1 MRGRLSHA
9 RVHVNARIDPAFQIF
24 LAGSTGDWSNGHLR
38 PGTRCVGSTATIGPR
53 MGEQHQIQIAL
64 EGVVRLLS
72 QNLYADPDV
81 FLREMI
87 QNAQDSIVKRR
98 LREPHAGRI
107 DLIPRVVGST
117 LTIEDDGIG
126 LTRDDIHGYLST
138 IGRSG
143 TGELK
148 QRLRHGDVGEAAA
161 LIGQFGIGLL
171 SAFMVADRVDVHTR
185 HPDDDAWRWSFDGGT
200 CYELSPGDRTSVGTS
215 VTLSLKAACS
225 GYVEHARLAELVR
238 RFAELVPIPIYLAG
252 GAMPVNAMRAPW
264 DGGGVI
270 DRGTAERFL
279 ERRFPNEQILSWAAI
294 DEPIGG
300 SRLRGLLAITDR
312 PAELGRAR
320 IALYV
325 SRMFVG
331 DQHAELLP
339 SWAAFVRGVVEC
351 DALVPVAARDRVLVD
366 DSLRAAAGAIEH
378 AVLEHLRALAGS
390 DRDRLVAILRIHAAA
405 VMGMLLEG
413 DDPELFT
420 SLASLVPLRT
430 NMGPMTIPEAV
441 AANPDGVRLRFTT
454 QRQPSSAVRTLCDA
468 RGLVLLE
475 LGEAY
480 AERFV
485 HAYARTWPDRLVP
498 LRADEA
504 GGGELLAAL
513 PLSERMAWRR
523 LEVLAASMAG
533 HDRVEIAQFHPVEL
547 PALRLDTAKGR
558 GQRELHGVVAHLG
571 MPPFLQDALAGVL
584 AQPVERGVIYLN
596 VAHPVIA
603 ALADPARDDQRVAA
617 VLRVVLDLTAL
628 VSDTPLDHRA
638 RLELLR
644 GTSIA
649 LQKLLEV
656 PS

>member
-1 MRGRLSHA
+1 MA
-9 RVHVNARIDPAFQIF
+9 
-24 LAGSTGDWSNGHLR
+24 
-38 PGTRCVGSTATIGPR
+38 
-53 MGEQHQIQIAL
+53 EQHQIQIAL

-107 DLIPRVVGST
+107 DLIPRIGGST

-148 QRLRHGDVGEAAA
+148 ERLRHGDAVEATA

-200 CYELSPGDRTSVGTS
+200 RYELSPGERTSVGTS
-215 VTLSLKAACS
+215 VTLSLKPACR

-238 RFAELVPIPIYLAG
+238 RFAELVPIPIHLAG

-264 DGGGVI
+264 DGGVSLDQI
-270 DRGTAERFL
+270 DPGEAERFL
-279 ERRFPNEQILSWAAI
+279 ERRFPQEQILSWVAI

-300 SRLRGLLAITDR
+300 AAVRGLLAITDR
-312 PAELGRAR
+312 PADLGRAR

-366 DSLRAAAGAIEH
+366 DSLRAAAQAIERT
-378 AVLEHLRALAGS
+378 VLDHLRTLAS
-390 DRDRLVAILRIHAAA
+390 SERDRLVAILRIHATA

-413 DDPELFT
+413 DDPQLFT
-420 SLASLVPLRT
+420 SLASLIPLRT

-485 HAYARTWPDRLVP
+485 HDYARAWPDRLLP
-498 LRADEA
+498 LRADEV
-504 GGGELLAAL
+504 GGGELIGAL
-513 PLSERMAWRR
+513 PASERMPWRR

-533 HDRVEIAQFHPVEL
+533 HDRVEVARFLPAEL

-558 GQRELHGVVAHLG
+558 GQRELHGVVANLG
-571 MPPFLQDALAGVL
+571 MPAFLQSALAGAL

-628 VSDTPLDHRA
+628 VSDAPLDHRA

-644 GTSIA
+644 GTSVA
-649 LQKLLEV
+649 LQTLLETT
-656 PS
+656 S

>member
-1 MRGRLSHA
+1 MGA
-9 RVHVNARIDPAFQIF
+9 RVLHEDA
-24 LAGSTGDWSNGHLR
+24 
-38 PGTRCVGSTATIGPR
+38 PGCDRFTATIGRR
-53 MGEQHQIQIAL
+53 MPEQHQIQIAL

-107 DLIPRVVGST
+107 ELVARVIDSS

-171 SAFMVADRVDVHTR
+171 SAFMVADRVEVHTR

-200 CYELSPGDRTSVGTS
+200 RYELSPGDRISIGTS
-215 VTLSLKAACS
+215 VTLSLKPACA

-238 RFAELVPIPIYLAG
+238 RFAELVPIPIHLG
-252 GAMPVNAMRAPW
+252 GSAMPINAMRAPW
-264 DGGGVI
+264 DGGADSI
-270 DRGTAERFL
+270 DAGAAGRFL
-279 ERRFPNEQILSWAAI
+279 ERRFPNERVLSWVRI

-300 SRLRGLLAITDR
+300 ARLRGLLAITDR

-366 DSLRAAAGAIEH
+366 DSLRAAAQAIERTIID
-378 AVLEHLRALAGS
+378 HLRALAS
-390 DRDRLVAILRIHAAA
+390 SERDRLVAILRIHATAI
-405 VMGMLLEG
+405 MGMLLEG
-413 DDPELFT
+413 DEPELFT
-420 SLASLVPLRT
+420 SLAPMIPLRT

-485 HAYARTWPDRLVP
+485 HDYARTWPDRLLP
-498 LRADEA
+498 LRADEV
-504 GGGELLAAL
+504 GGGELIAAL
-513 PLSERMAWRR
+513 PLGERMQWRR

-533 HDRVEIAQFHPVEL
+533 HDRVELARFLPAEL

-558 GQRELHGVVAHLG
+558 GQRELHGVVSHLG
-571 MPPFLQDALAGVL
+571 MPSFLHNALAGAL
-584 AQPVERGVIYLN
+584 AQPIERGVIYLN

-603 ALADPARDDQRVAA
+603 ALADPAQDDRRVAA
-617 VLRVVLDLTAL
+617 VTRVVLDLTAL
-628 VSDTPLDHRA
+628 VSDAPLDHRA
-638 RLELLR
+638 RIELLR
-644 GTSIA
+644 GTSLA
-649 LQKLLEV
+649 LQTLLET
-656 PS
+656 SS

>member
-1 MRGRLSHA
+1 
-9 RVHVNARIDPAFQIF
+9 
-24 LAGSTGDWSNGHLR
+24 
-38 PGTRCVGSTATIGPR
+38 

-107 DLIPRVVGST
+107 DLVAHVADGI

-126 LTRDDIHGYLST
+126 LTRADIHGYLST

-148 QRLRHGDVGEAAA
+148 QRLRQGDIGEAAA

-200 CYELSPGDRTSVGTS
+200 HYELAPGDRASVGTS
-215 VTLSLKAACS
+215 VTLSLKPACS
-225 GYVEHARLAELVR
+225 GYLEHARLAELVR
-238 RFAELVPIPIYLAG
+238 RFAELVPIPIHLAG

-264 DGGGVI
+264 DADGPVDPGA
-270 DRGTAERFL
+270 AERFL
-279 ERRFPNEQILSWAAI
+279 ERRFPSEQVLSWVAI

-300 SRLRGLLAITDR
+300 ARLRGLVAITDR
-312 PAELGRAR
+312 PVDLGRAR

-366 DSLRAAAGAIEH
+366 DALRAAARAIEQ
-378 AVLEHLRALAGS
+378 AVLDHLRALGS
-390 DRDRLVAILRIHAAA
+390 RDRDRLVAILRIHASA

-413 DDPELFT
+413 DDADLFM

-485 HAYARTWPDRLVP
+485 HDYARTWPDRVLP
-498 LRADEA
+498 LRADEV
-504 GGGELLAAL
+504 GGGELIAAL
-513 PLSERMAWRR
+513 PIGERMAWRR

-533 HDRVEIAQFHPVEL
+533 QDRVEVARFLPAEL

-571 MPPFLQDALAGVL
+571 IPPFLHNALAGAL

-596 VAHPVIA
+596 AAHPVIA
-603 ALADPARDDQRVAA
+603 ALADKAQDDLRVAA

-628 VSDTPLDHRA
+628 VSDAPLDHRA

-649 LQKLLEV
+649 LQTLLEN
-656 PS
+656 PA

>member
-1 MRGRLSHA
+1 
-9 RVHVNARIDPAFQIF
+9 
-24 LAGSTGDWSNGHLR
+24 
-38 PGTRCVGSTATIGPR
+38 

-64 EGVVRLLS
+64 DGVVRLLS

-107 DLIPRVVGST
+107 DLVARVVGST

-126 LTRDDIHGYLST
+126 LTREDIHGYLST

-148 QRLRHGDVGEAAA
+148 ERLRHGDVGEATA

-171 SAFMVADRVDVHTR
+171 SAFMVADRVVVHTR

-200 CYELSPGDRTSVGTS
+200 RYELSPGDRTSVGTS
-215 VTLSLKAACS
+215 VTLSLKPACH
-225 GYVEHARLAELVR
+225 GYLEHARLAELVR
-238 RFAELVPIPIYLAG
+238 RFAELVPIPIHLAG
-252 GAMPVNAMRAPW
+252 GTMPVNAMRAPW
-264 DGGGVI
+264 DGGGRSI
-270 DRGTAERFL
+270 DPGAAERFL
-279 ERRFPNEQILSWAAI
+279 ERRFPQEQLLSWAAI
-294 DEPIGG
+294 DEPIAAA
-300 SRLRGLLAITDR
+300 RVRGLLAITDR

-366 DSLRAAAGAIEH
+366 DSLRATARAIERT
-378 AVLEHLRALAGS
+378 VLDHLRALART
-390 DRDRLVAILRIHAAA
+390 DRDRLVAILRIHATA

-430 NMGPMTIPEAV
+430 SMGPMTIPEAV
-441 AANPDGVRLRFTT
+441 AANPEGIRLRFTT
-454 QRQPSSAVRTLCDA
+454 QPQPSRAVRTLCEA

-485 HAYARTWPDRLVP
+485 HDYARAWPDRLFP
-498 LRADEA
+498 LRADEV
-504 GGGELLAAL
+504 GGGELIAGL
-513 PLSERMAWRR
+513 PVSERLQWRR

-533 HDRVEIAQFHPVEL
+533 HDRVEIARFLPAEL

-558 GQRELHGVVAHLG
+558 GQRELHDVVAHLG
-571 MPPFLQDALAGVL
+571 MPAFLANALTGVL
-584 AQPVERGVIYLN
+584 EQPVERGVIYLN

-603 ALADPARDDQRVAA
+603 ALADPAQDDQRVAA
-617 VLRVVLDLTAL
+617 VMRIVLDLTAL
-628 VSDTPLDHRA
+628 VSDAPLDHRA

-644 GTSIA
+644 GTSAA
-649 LQKLLEV
+649 LQALLETT
-656 PS
+656 P